1 MMLLLVIGFDELSII
16 YYCLSTGIKHKGQ
29 TSLFFVYIEHFLKGC
44 ISQFI
49 IILKNKINK

>member
-49 IILKNKINK
+49 IILKK